1 MRLGDSGMG
10 RTTDQRTA
18 LDERLGSAPGPV
30 HHGRLK
36 GGETPALTP
45 GQEGSHGPEWGVLL
59 SVGSFIV
66 SASGWLIKSATGG
79 YRRPLTGRPRQQAA
93 SRSTAWMPTARR
105 VSPVHGVQPPPRV
118 HLLDVTS
125 ATGSIRERDTW
136 ARRNAT
142 GVRSSALA

>member
-1 MRLGDSGMG
+1 MPLGDSGMG
-10 RTTDQRTA
+10 RTTDQRIA

-66 SASGWLIKSATGG
+66 SASGWLIKSATAGLQKTVDRQTAPAG
-79 YRRPLTGRPRQQAA
+79 SAQINRLDAYR
-93 SRSTAWMPTARR
+93 S
-105 VSPVHGVQPPPRV
+105 
-118 HLLDVTS
+118 
-125 ATGSIRERDTW
+125 
-136 ARRNAT
+136 
-142 GVRSSALA
+142 